1 MKRAGLVLVSATL
14 LGVGV
19 GGTGS
24 TAAPTP
30 EAMDT
35 AEAKVAS
42 AVQVPPGNKLVAKF
56 HAKGV
61 QTYTCTAGVWKSLEP
76 AATLADRLGRAVAL
90 HTRGPIWVSTVDGSA
105 VEAAP
110 VDGARNDVAGAVPEL
125 LLKAKST
132 RGDGCSPRSPTCSAS
147 PPGAVSHR
155 RAGVRRALRPPC
167 ATRPSTPSSPRRP
180 EPALP
185 PLP

>member
-14 LGVGV
+14 LGIAV

-56 HAKGV
+56 YAKGV
-61 QTYTCTAGVWKSLEP
+61 QTYTCTANAWKSLEP

-132 RGDGCSPRSPTCSAS
+132 RGDGVFAKVSYVQRLSTRGGVAPAGGCQEGAQTSVRYEAVYTFSA
-147 PPGAVSHR
+147 
-155 RAGVRRALRPPC
+155 
-167 ATRPSTPSSPRRP
+167 
-180 EPALP
+180 PAS
-185 PLP
+185 

>member
-1 MKRAGLVLVSATL
+1 MKRAGIVLVSSTL
-14 LGVGV
+14 LGILV
-19 GGTGS
+19 GGVGS

-30 EAMDT
+30 EAMSGSD
-35 AEAKVAS
+35 ARVAP
-42 AVQVPPGNKLVAKF
+42 AVQVPSGNKLVAKF
-56 HAKGV
+56 YAKGV
-61 QTYTCTAGVWKSLEP
+61 QTYTCTAGAWKGLEP

-132 RGDGCSPRSPTCSAS
+132 RGQG
-147 PPGAVSHR
+147 VF
-155 RAGVRRALRPPC
+155 AGVSYVQRLATKGGVAPAAGCQEGAQTSVHYEALY
-167 ATRPSTPSSPRRP
+167 TFSV
-180 EPALP
+180 PAL
-185 PLP
+185 

>member
-1 MKRAGLVLVSATL
+1 MKHAGFVLISATL
-14 LGVGV
+14 LGIAV
-19 GGTGS
+19 GGVGS

-30 EAMDT
+30 AAMDT
-35 AEAKVAS
+35 SEARVAP

-56 HAKGV
+56 YAKGV
-61 QTYTCTAGVWKSLEP
+61 QTYTCTTGAWKGLEP

-110 VDGARNDVAGAVPEL
+110 VDGARNEVPGAVPEL

-132 RGDGCSPRSPTCSAS
+132 RGAGTF
-147 PPGAVSHR
+147 
-155 RAGVRRALRPPC
+155 AGVSYVQRLATKGGLAPAGGCTEGAQTSVHYEALY
-167 ATRPSTPSSPRRP
+167 TFSV
-180 EPALP
+180 PAL
-185 PLP
+185 